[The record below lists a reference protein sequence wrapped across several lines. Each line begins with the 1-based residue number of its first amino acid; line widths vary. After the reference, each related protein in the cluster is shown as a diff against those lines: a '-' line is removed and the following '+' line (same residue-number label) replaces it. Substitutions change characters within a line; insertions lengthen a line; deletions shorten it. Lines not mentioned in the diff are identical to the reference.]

1 MTKKGNERIQMK
13 KLNKNEIRVLEM
25 FGEDELEVY
34 QNFKPKERASYIA
47 IYYKPRGINAKVYAP
62 SEWLRSSRNGIAVHN
77 ETAKM
82 VLDRFSV
89 SELECYQKWSC
100 KDRRSYASYLRQLRM
115 TNKEIRLKDC
125 PSCWHKR
132 LLEKRA
138 KYPYLAQSAIR
149 LENKSANKEAQSIN
163 EIEKRFRDQIIELF
177 SVLEY
182 EFFENMIA
190 FAKKYYRQHVIR
202 SLNKG
207 FRVKKPS
214 QWYVQFIATTQC
226 IEMLRLQNRF
236 FALVKA
242 QISKEDAKEYIA
254 YFENRAYQRER
265 NYCL

>member
-1 MTKKGNERIQMK
+1 MK

-25 FGEDELEVY
+25 FGEDEIEVY
-34 QNFKPKERASYIA
+34 QNFKPKERASYIS
-47 IYYKPRGINAKVYAP
+47 IYYKPRSINAKVYKP

-89 SELECYQKWSC
+89 SELECYQKWSS
-100 KDRRSYASYLRQLRM
+100 KDRRSYTSYISQLRM
-115 TNKEIRLKDC
+115 GNKQIRLKDC
-125 PSCWHKR
+125 PSCWHER

-149 LENKSANKEAQSIN
+149 LENKSANKEVQSIN
-163 EIEKRFRDQIIELF
+163 EIEKHFRDHIIELF
-177 SVLEY
+177 SILEY
-182 EFFENMIA
+182 EFFENMID
-190 FAKKYYRQHVIR
+190 FAKKYYRQHVVR

-242 QISKEDAKEYIA
+242 KISKEDAKEYIA
-254 YFENRAYQRER
+254 YFENMAYQRER

>member
-1 MTKKGNERIQMK
+1 MR
-13 KLNKNEIRVLEM
+13 KLKKNEIRVLEM

-34 QNFKPKERASYIA
+34 QNFKPKERTSYIA
-47 IYYKPRGINAKVYAP
+47 VYYKPRSINAKVYAP

-89 SELECYQKWSC
+89 SELEYYQKWSH
-100 KDRRSYASYLRQLRM
+100 KDRRSYASYLRQLCMR
-115 TNKEIRLKDC
+115 NKEIRLKDC
-125 PSCWHKR
+125 PSCWHER

-138 KYPYLAQSAIR
+138 KYPYLAAQGTR
-149 LENKSANKEAQSIN
+149 KKSREKETQSIN
-163 EIEKRFRDQIIELF
+163 EIEKHFRDKIIELF

-190 FAKKYYRQHVIR
+190 FAKKYYKQHLVR
-202 SLNKG
+202 SLKKG

-214 QWYVQFIATTQC
+214 EWYVQFIATTQC

>member
-1 MTKKGNERIQMK
+1 MR
-13 KLNKNEIRVLEM
+13 KLKKNEIRVLEM

-34 QNFKPKERASYIA
+34 QNFKPQERASYIA
-47 IYYKPRGINAKVYAP
+47 VYYKPRRINAKVYAP

-89 SELECYQKWSC
+89 SELECYQKWSY
-100 KDRRSYASYLRQLRM
+100 KDRRSYASYLRQLCMR
-115 TNKEIRLKDC
+115 NKEIRLKDC
-125 PSCWHKR
+125 PSCWHER

-149 LENKSANKEAQSIN
+149 LENKSANKETQSIN

-177 SVLEY
+177 SVLEW
-182 EFFENMIA
+182 EFFENMID
-190 FAKKYYRQHVIR
+190 FAKKYYKQHAIR
-202 SLNKG
+202 SLKKG

-214 QWYVQFIATTQC
+214 QWYIQFIATTQC

-236 FALVKA
+236 FALVKQ

>member
-1 MTKKGNERIQMK
+1 MRKLKKNAM
-13 KLNKNEIRVLEM
+13 RVLEM

-34 QNFKPKERASYIA
+34 QNFKPKERTSYIA
-47 IYYKPRGINAKVYAP
+47 VYYKPRSINAKVYAP

-100 KDRRSYASYLRQLRM
+100 KDRRSYASYLRQLCMR
-115 TNKEIRLKDC
+115 NKEIRLKDC
-125 PSCWHKR
+125 PSCWHER

-138 KYPYLAQSAIR
+138 KYPYLAAQGTSK
-149 LENKSANKEAQSIN
+149 KSREKETQSIN
-163 EIEKRFRDQIIELF
+163 EIEKSFRDQIIELF
-177 SVLEY
+177 SVLEW

-190 FAKKYYRQHVIR
+190 FAKKYYKQHLVR
-202 SLNKG
+202 SLKKG

>member
-1 MTKKGNERIQMK
+1 MRKLKKNAM
-13 KLNKNEIRVLEM
+13 RVLEM

-34 QNFKPKERASYIA
+34 QNFKPQERTSYIA
-47 IYYKPRGINAKVYAP
+47 IYYKPRSINAKVYAP
-62 SEWLRSSRNGIAVHN
+62 SEWLRSSRNGIAVRN

-100 KDRRSYASYLRQLRM
+100 KDRRSYASYLRQLCMR
-115 TNKEIRLKDC
+115 NKEIRLKDC
-125 PSCWHKR
+125 PSCWHER

-138 KYPYLAQSAIR
+138 KYQYLAQSAIR
-149 LENKSANKEAQSIN
+149 LKSKSANKEEQSIN
-163 EIEKRFRDQIIELF
+163 EIEKSFRDHIIELF
-177 SVLEY
+177 SVLEW
-182 EFFENMIA
+182 EFFENMID
-190 FAKKYYRQHVIR
+190 FAKKYYKQHLVR